1 MDNEEKMKVMFEKA
15 VILASQVHQGQRDK
29 LGKPYILH
37 PIAVASLVDDFEL
50 KTIAMLHDTIEDT
63 WVTAE
68 YLLNYGFT
76 KEIVEAV
83 EGVTNPKDGDYEA
96 YLRKVKSN
104 PKSRLVKLADLA
116 HNTSP
121 EREAGLNDARRKRYA
136 FAKEFLNEQ

>member
-37 PIAVASLVDDFEL
+37 PIAVASLVNDFEL

-121 EREAGLNDARRKRYA
+121 EREGGLNDARRERYA
-136 FAKEFLNEQ
+136 FAKKFLNE

>member
-121 EREAGLNDARRKRYA
+121 ERKAGLNDARRERYA
-136 FAKEFLNEQ
+136 FAKKFLNEQ

>member
-68 YLLNYGFT
+68 YLLNYGFM
-76 KEIVEAV
+76 K
-83 EGVTNPKDGDYEA
+83 
-96 YLRKVKSN
+96 
-104 PKSRLVKLADLA
+104 
-116 HNTSP
+116 
-121 EREAGLNDARRKRYA
+121 
-136 FAKEFLNEQ
+136 

>member
-37 PIAVASLVDDFEL
+37 PIAVASLVNDFEL

-116 HNTSP
+116 HNTNP
-121 EREAGLNDARRKRYA
+121 EREAGLNDARRERYA
-136 FAKEFLNEQ
+136 FAKKFLNE

>member
-1 MDNEEKMKVMFEKA
+1 MENEEKMKVMFEKA

-121 EREAGLNDARRKRYA
+121 ERETGLNDARRERYA
-136 FAKEFLNEQ
+136 FAKKFLNE

>member
-1 MDNEEKMKVMFEKA
+1 MENEEKMKVMFEKA

-76 KEIVEAV
+76 KEIVKAV

-96 YLRKVKSN
+96 YLKKVKSN

-121 EREAGLNDARRKRYA
+121 EREAGLNDARRERYA
-136 FAKEFLNEQ
+136 FAKKFLNEQ

>member
-116 HNTSP
+116 HNTNP
-121 EREAGLNDARRKRYA
+121 EREAGLNDARRERYA
-136 FAKEFLNEQ
+136 FAKKFLNE

>member
-1 MDNEEKMKVMFEKA
+1 MENEEKMKVMFEKA

-29 LGKPYILH
+29 LGMPYILH
-37 PIAVASLVDDFEL
+37 PFAVASLVDGFEL

-96 YLRKVKSN
+96 YLRKVKGN

-116 HNTSP
+116 HNTDPS
-121 EREAGLNDARRKRYA
+121 RASGLNELRR
-136 FAKEFLNEQ
+136 AKYELAKKVLAE

>member
-1 MDNEEKMKVMFEKA
+1 MEDEEKMKVMFEKA

-37 PIAVASLVDDFEL
+37 PIAVASLVNDFEL

-121 EREAGLNDARRKRYA
+121 EREAGLNDARRKRYT
-136 FAKEFLNEQ
+136 FAKKFLNE

>member
-1 MDNEEKMKVMFEKA
+1 MENEEKMKVMFEKA

-37 PIAVASLVDDFEL
+37 PIAVASLVDGFEL

-96 YLRKVKSN
+96 YLRKVKSQN
-104 PKSRLVKLADLA
+104 
-116 HNTSP
+116 
-121 EREAGLNDARRKRYA
+121 
-136 FAKEFLNEQ
+136 FLLI